1 MLRARAAATTAV
13 ATVLAAASSVTA
25 HAGVTPPEDCG
36 SVDVCVGALD
46 PASPEHHAPKQRHA
60 APSKGRGKKPVCKVW
75 GDGQNSDLSGDGSTD
90 AEAPA
95 NVEVPCQDSDLGSF
109 SGGCYYKPAPAP
121 PADDPVWKGHK
132 PGDGAIYHKTCPMGS
147 NGDPFGTNGAG
158 LVWMAKPPGAAAVD
172 PAELARQAVDKMT
185 LRGADIG
192 IVPKPGG
199 KGVVGMPVYMW
210 TRKSAETYGPNTATA
225 SAGAV
230 TVSATAKVSRIE
242 WTMGDGHTVTCTSAG
257 TPYRAQYGKN
267 PSPDC
272 GYRYEQPSSSK
283 PGGKYHVTAKST
295 WTVDWT
301 GGGQNGQLTE
311 VRNSSVDI
319 TVAEVQVL
327 N

>member
-1 MLRARAAATTAV
+1 MLKVPVAAAV
-13 ATVLAAASSVTA
+13 TVGILAAAVPAYADGT
-25 HAGVTPPEDCG
+25 GPEDCG
-36 SVDVCVGALD
+36 GLEVCVGAYD
-46 PASPEHHAPKQRHA
+46 PASPEHHSPKQHHA
-60 APSKGRGKKPVCKVW
+60 APSKGKGKKPVCKTW
-75 GDGQNSDLSGDGSTD
+75 GQGQNTDMNGDGPTD
-90 AEAPA
+90 AEAPDR
-95 NVEVPCQDSDLGSF
+95 VEVPCQDSELGSF

-132 PGDGAIYHKTCPMGS
+132 PGDGAIYQKTCPMGS
-147 NGDPFGTNGAG
+147 NSDPFGTNGAG
-158 LVWMAKPPGAAAVD
+158 LVWMAKPPGGAGAD

-225 SAGAV
+225 SAGPV

-242 WTMGDGHTVTCTSAG
+242 WTMGDGHTVTCTTAG

-267 PSPDC
+267 DSPDC
-272 GYRYEQPSSSK
+272 GYRYDKPSTSK
-283 PGGKYHVTAKST
+283 PGGKYHVTARST

-301 GGGQNGQLTE
+301 GGGQSGQLTE
-311 VRNSSVDI
+311 VRNSAVDI
-319 TVAEVQVL
+319 NVAEVQVL